1 LISIVIF
8 NVETGFPTVE
18 DARRVLKA
26 ELEKCRGRKAA
37 IKVIHG
43 YGSSGVGGRLGRG
56 IRKSLISLR
65 KEKAIKAV
73 VLGEN
78 WSIFDPATRLVM
90 DQCPELSKDKDLF
103 ACNPGITVVLL

>member
-1 LISIVIF
+1 M
-8 NVETGFPTVE
+8 E

-26 ELEKCRGRKAA
+26 ELEKCRGRKVAA
-37 IKVIHG
+37 IEVIHG
-43 YGSSGVGGRLGRG
+43 YGSSGVGGRLRRG

-65 KEKAIKAV
+65 KEKANKAV